1 MAVSDDTEA
10 LNSLRMALKMKQ
22 SSRYEKA
29 KILMQHAMALKP
41 NHPEIL
47 NHYAE
52 LLEGENIIEADRLYA
67 KALVLSPGHYRAVAN
82 RLRTAP
88 VVEAM
93 DQQEL
98 DRIDKKMEDLLNL
111 DLNTPTLKALAKEV
125 YFQHIHHTLAIE
137 GNTMSLEETKTV
149 AENGTSIPGKS
160 IREHDEVIGF
170 QSALAYMESLV
181 GSTTCCT
188 IQNIRQIHKRV
199 LDRIDPLEAGSFRKE
214 QIYVGVHVPPPA
226 TEVEALT
233 ENFIDWLRSE
243 EAMALHPVKRAALAH
258 HRIAYIHP
266 FLDGNGR
273 TARLVM
279 NFILMSVGFPSVII
293 RKQDKSYY
301 FDTLQMATEG
311 DERPLV
317 RFLAHCT
324 ECILDVYLSYNNTH
338 YNSEGC
344 LRALET
350 VMAGPINVIT
360 L

>member
-52 LLEGENIIEADRLYA
+52 LLEGDNIIEADRLYA
-67 KALVLSPGHYRAVAN
+67 KALILSPGHYHAVAN

-98 DRIDKKMEDLLNL
+98 DRIDKKLEDLLNL
-111 DLNTPTLKALAKEV
+111 DLKSPTLKALAKEV

-137 GNTMSLEETKTV
+137 GNTMSLEETKSV
-149 AENGTSIPGKS
+149 AETGTAIPGKS
-160 IREHDEVIGF
+160 VRERNEVICF
-170 QSALAYMESLV
+170 QSALAYVESLV
-181 GSTTCCT
+181 GSPNCT
-188 IQNIRQIHKRV
+188 IQNVLLIHKKV
-199 LDRIDPLEAGSFRKE
+199 LERIDPLDAGTFRKE

-233 ENFIDWLRSE
+233 ENFIDWLKSG

-258 HRIAYIHP
+258 HKIAYIHP

-279 NFILMSVGFPSVII
+279 NLILMSVGFPPVII

-324 ECILDVYLSYNNTH
+324 ECILDVYLSYN
-338 YNSEGC
+338 YNSDGC
-344 LRALET
+344 IRALET